1 MTPLLAAIASA
12 VAAAQPAAVQP
23 EPPPAAPPAAALAS
37 TTETETETETE
48 TGTVLRAGTP
58 VRLRVLERLSSRHAV
73 QGKKFPVEVSE
84 KVLVDGLTVIPEGA
98 RGVGE
103 VARVI
108 EKGMFGKSG
117 KLRIRALFVEVTGHR
132 IMLDGETRDTGEPGT
147 AAVVLAAPLIGVSAG
162 FFSGTSAVIEPGT
175 EFEGF
180 VRHSLPLR
188 PAD

>member
-12 VAAAQPAAVQP
+12 VAAAQPAAAQP
-23 EPPPAAPPAAALAS
+23 ETPPAAAPPAALAS
-37 TTETETETETE
+37 PTETETETETE
-48 TGTVLRAGTP
+48 AVLRAGTP

-73 QGKKFPVEVSE
+73 QGKRFPVEVSE

-117 KLRIRALFVEVTGHR
+117 KLRIRALFVEVAGHR
-132 IMLDGETRDTGEPGT
+132 IMLDGEARDTGEPGT